1 MARER
6 EENSKE
12 RNEVITSFFPLKQK
26 LRDFNKDHQTV
37 SKLKSMSGMTTSAIL
52 SLTRNPI

>member
-1 MARER
+1 MVRER
-6 EENSKE
+6 EGNGKE
-12 RNEVITSFFPLKQK
+12 RNEVITSFSPLKQK

-37 SKLKSMSGMTTSAIL
+37 NKLKSISGMTTSAIL